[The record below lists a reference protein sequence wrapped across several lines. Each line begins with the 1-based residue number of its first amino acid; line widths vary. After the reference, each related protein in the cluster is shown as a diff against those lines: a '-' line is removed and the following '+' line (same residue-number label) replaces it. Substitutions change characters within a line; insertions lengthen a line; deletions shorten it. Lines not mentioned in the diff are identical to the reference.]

1 MILLVWHPKL
11 RLSAVMKKV
20 ISRRFVLGGLSSLIS
35 GAAFAEPPTVSLRP
49 QARAAGFQ
57 ERARRG
63 AEALIDA
70 SRLTGDVSFMVA
82 DATTGLHLEGYRSDV
97 GAPPASVAKALTALY
112 ALDVLGAEYRFQT
125 RLMASAPVKDGILQ
139 GDLVLVGGGDP
150 TLNPDDLAALAAQ
163 LKASGL
169 REVRGDFQV
178 YEGAL
183 PYVQTIDP
191 GQPDHVGYSPAIS
204 GIALNFNRV
213 HFEWKQRSN
222 GYDVTMDARTGK
234 YRPDVSTARMRIEQ
248 RSGPVYTYKTTNNI
262 DQWTVASKALG
273 KGGARWLP
281 VRNPALYA
289 GDVFRTLA
297 RSNGIE
303 LKPGKPVRTLTGR
316 IVLATY
322 SSEPLR
328 KMLRDMLK
336 YSTNLTAEMVG
347 MAASRVRTGRPASLR
362 DSAGEMNRW
371 AGPAL
376 GMKSVKLVDHSGLSA
391 DSQMSAGDLVEALMQ
406 VHSRQGLRP
415 ILKPIALRDSKGRP
429 NKNHAIKV
437 DAKTGTLNFVSGLA
451 GYMTAA
457 DGTELAFAIFA
468 SDQTARS
475 RIKREDRERPEG
487 ARTWNRRAKNLQQTL
502 IERWGLVYGS

>member
-1 MILLVWHPKL
+1 
-11 RLSAVMKKV
+11 MKNL
-20 ISRRFVLGGLSSLIS
+20 ISRRFVLGGLGSLLS
-35 GAAFAEPPTVSLRP
+35 GAAIAEPPTVSLRP
-49 QARAAGFQ
+49 QARAAGFHK
-57 ERARRG
+57 RAASG

-70 SRLTGDVSFMVA
+70 SRLTGDVCFMVA
-82 DATTGLHLEGYRSDV
+82 DAKTGLRLEGYRSAV

-112 ALDVLGAEYRFQT
+112 ALDVLGAEHRFQT

-150 TLNPDDLAALAAQ
+150 TLNTDGLAALAAQ
-163 LKASGL
+163 LKTAGI
-169 REVRGDFQV
+169 REVRGEFQV

-183 PYVQTIDP
+183 PFVQTIDP

-213 HFEWKQRSN
+213 HFEWKRGAK
-222 GYDVTMDARTGK
+222 GYGVTMDARTGK
-234 YRPDVSTARMRIEQ
+234 YRPDVSTARMRIAQ
-248 RSGPVYTYKTTNNI
+248 RSAPVYTYQTTNNI
-262 DQWTVASKALG
+262 DEWTVASKALG
-273 KGGARWLP
+273 NGGARWLP

-303 LKPGKPVRTLTGR
+303 LKPAKPMRTLSGR
-316 IVLATY
+316 IVWATY
-322 SSEPLR
+322 SSAPLR
-328 KMLRDMLK
+328 NILRDMLK

-347 MAASRVRTGRPASLR
+347 MAASRVRTGRPASLQ

-376 GMKSVKLVDHSGLSA
+376 GMKSVQLVDHSGLGAASL
-391 DSQMSAGDLVEALMQ
+391 MSTGDLVEALVQ
-406 VHSRQGLRP
+406 VHSQQGLRP
-415 ILKPIALRDSKGRP
+415 ILKPIALRDSKGSP

-437 DAKTGTLNFVSGLA
+437 DAKTGTLNFVSALA

-475 RIKREDRERPEG
+475 RIKRENRERPEG
-487 ARTWNRRAKNLQQTL
+487 ARTWNRRAKNLQQAL
-502 IERWGLVYGS
+502 IERWGVEYGS